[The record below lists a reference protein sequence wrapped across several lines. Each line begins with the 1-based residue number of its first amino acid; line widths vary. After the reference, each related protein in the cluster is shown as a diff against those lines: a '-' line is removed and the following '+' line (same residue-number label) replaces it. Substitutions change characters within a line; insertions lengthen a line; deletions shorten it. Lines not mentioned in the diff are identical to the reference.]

1 MPAAPDQGAAPAGA
15 DAGIP
20 GVTTFDRSAQRQDPE
35 TPESVLTRFGI
46 ETLDENFTEFTVVAS
61 MPVGHL
67 TNPFTGRPTIGP
79 LAILVD
85 DVAGRANF
93 YRRGSGQWTV
103 SSELTVELSPD
114 GIDSL
119 QAAPDEPVVASSRP
133 LGPHGET
140 LLSICTLSHRGST
153 IGGGTVRTVAITGGP
168 DGPIQRGPDTV
179 TRTAQTTMAELMSAD
194 PLPVESG
201 TYRLAQRPDSI
212 INNLIGIVHGGV
224 SSAGLEL
231 VASAAINH
239 DQAPPLRSAS
249 IRVNFLRPFFAGA
262 RSRYEGTALRIGRNS
277 AIGDAQAVGD
287 DGKVAILARVTGY
300 R

>member
-1 MPAAPDQGAAPAGA
+1 M
-15 DAGIP
+15 
-20 GVTTFDRSAQRQDPE
+20 TTFDRSAQRQDPE
-35 TPESVLTRFGI
+35 TPESVLSRFGI
-46 ETLDENFTEFTVVAS
+46 ETLDENFTEFTVVAA

-67 TNPFTGRPTIGP
+67 TNPFTGMPTIGP

>member
-1 MPAAPDQGAAPAGA
+1 M
-15 DAGIP
+15 
-20 GVTTFDRSAQRQDPE
+20 TTSDPSTEALDPE

-46 ETLDENFTEFTVVAS
+46 QTLDENFTEFTVVAS
-61 MPVGHL
+61 MPAGHL
-67 TNPFTGRPTIGP
+67 TNPFTGMPTVGP

-85 DVAGRANF
+85 DVGGRANF

-114 GIDSL
+114 GIESL
-119 QAAPDEPVVASSRP
+119 QAAPDEPVVAASRP
-133 LGPHGET
+133 LGPHGAT
-140 LLSICTLSHRGST
+140 LLAICTLSHRGTT
-153 IGGGTVRTVAITGGP
+153 IGGGTVRTVAIAGGP
-168 DGPIQRGPDTV
+168 DGPIDRGPDTV
-179 TRTAQTTMAELMSAD
+179 TRTRQTPLADLMAVD
-194 PLPVESG
+194 PQPAESG
-201 TYRLAQRPDSI
+201 TYRLTQRPDSI

-239 DQAPPLRSAS
+239 QQTDPLRTAS

-277 AIGDAQAVGD
+277 AIGDAQAVGE

>member
-1 MPAAPDQGAAPAGA
+1 MVGPSDKGRAA
-15 DAGIP
+15 DAGIH
-20 GVTTFDRSAQRQDPE
+20 GVTTPDPSAALQDPE

-46 ETLDENFTEFTVVAS
+46 TTLDENFTEFTVVAS
-61 MPVGHL
+61 MPVGRL
-67 TNPFTGRPTIGP
+67 VNPFTGLPTVGP

-85 DVAGRANF
+85 DVGGRANF
-93 YRRGSGQWTV
+93 YRRGAGQWTV

-119 QAAPDEPVVASSRP
+119 LAAPDEPVVASSRP
-133 LGPHGET
+133 LGPHGAT
-140 LLSICTLSHRGST
+140 LLAICTLSHRGST
-153 IGGGTVRTVAITGGP
+153 IGGGTVRTVAITSGP
-168 DGPIQRGPDTV
+168 DGPIQRGPDMLV
-179 TRTAQTTMAELMSAD
+179 RTPQTSLADLMATTPAEL
-194 PLPVESG
+194 ESD
-201 TYRLAQRPDSI
+201 TYRLAQRPDPI

-239 DQAPPLRSAS
+239 EQADPLRTAS
-249 IRVNFLRPFFAGA
+249 IRVNFLRPFVAGA
-262 RSRYEGTALRIGRNS
+262 QSRYEGRALRVGRNS

>member
-1 MPAAPDQGAAPAGA
+1 M
-15 DAGIP
+15 
-20 GVTTFDRSAQRQDPE
+20 TTPERTTGMQDPE
-35 TPESVLTRFGI
+35 TPESVITRFGI

-61 MPVGHL
+61 MPVGRL
-67 TNPFTGRPTIGP
+67 TNPFTGMPTIGP

-85 DVAGRANF
+85 DVGGRANF
-93 YRRGSGQWTV
+93 YRRGAGQWTV
-103 SSELTVELSPD
+103 SSELSVELSPD

-133 LGPHGET
+133 LGPHGAT

-153 IGGGTVRTVAITGGP
+153 IGGGTVRTVAISGGP
-168 DGPIQRGPDTV
+168 DAPIQRGPDTLA
-179 TRTAQTTMAELMSAD
+179 RTPQTTLAQLMSAD
-194 PLPVESG
+194 PRPDEDG
-201 TYRLAQRPDSI
+201 TYRLDQRPDPI

-231 VASAAINH
+231 AASAAINH
-239 DQAPPLRSAS
+239 EQAEPLRTAS
-249 IRVNFLRPFFAGA
+249 LRVNFLRPFFAGDQ
-262 RSRYEGTALRIGRNS
+262 SRYEGTALRIGRNS
-277 AIGDAQAVGD
+277 AVGDAQAVGD